1 MPPKKLTRQTAAT
14 VIQAK
19 AAAPAPETDRLF
31 GLSGALPRLVEAD
44 VAAIE
49 TNPDQPRTVFDEGAL
64 RSLADSIERHG
75 LQQPI
80 LVQETAQK
88 GRYRLVAGERRLR
101 AHQMLGRPTIA
112 AIITKGKPEEIALI
126 ENVQRVDL
134 DAVDLAR
141 GLTQLIDAHGYTQAE
156 VAVAVGCSEAEVSK
170 RLKVLDLPSDILAEY
185 RENPD
190 AVSRSALVEL
200 AFVGEEA
207 EVRRLWQSARTGGLT
222 VQSVREARARK
233 EPSAPEPLR
242 VLGKAINRID
252 KDLAAISAVGD
263 ALRAEHRER
272 LRELR
277 NRIDGMLGE

>member
-1 MPPKKLTRQTAAT
+1 MPPRKLVRQTVAT
-14 VIQAK
+14 VAQAK
-19 AAAPAPETDRLF
+19 EAAPASETDRLF

-44 VAAIE
+44 VAGVE
-49 TNPDQPRTVFDEGAL
+49 TNPDQPRTVFDEAAL

-80 LVQETAQK
+80 LVQETGTK

-141 GLTQLIDAHGYTQAE
+141 GLSQLVEAHGYTQAE
-156 VAVAVGCSEAEVSK
+156 VAVAMGCSEAEVSK
-170 RLKVLDLPSDILAEY
+170 RLKVLDLPAEILSEY

-200 AFVGEEA
+200 AFVADEA

-222 VQSVREARARK
+222 VQTVREARARK
-233 EPSAPEPLR
+233 EPAAPEPLR

-252 KDLAAISAVGD
+252 KDLSAISAVGG
-263 ALRAEHRER
+263 ALQKEHRER

-277 NRIDGMLGE
+277 SRIDEMLGE